1 MCYTKD
7 TNNSITLIIC
17 LNASSAKMS
26 ELTVGDRRGM
36 PRRRSYSFDSA
47 ELEIKR
53 LSKTSNLEISAIQS
67 IASRLLEDHVS
78 PRSSFIQDENDNHI
92 QVNLEDGLQKLKQY
106 SEEIIATVLL
116 ENLTKKNYDSKL
128 CSEQAVCITK
138 KVEEQLR
145 LKVLKDEQKVLAVVY
160 IGEVRQQGMQIS
172 SQCMWDPQK
181 DFMASASYSSSNIF
195 AVCYA
200 FVIQ

>member
-1 MCYTKD
+1 MQILLLRSY
-7 TNNSITLIIC
+7 IFHIISMSD
-17 LNASSAKMS
+17 LSAKMS
-26 ELTVGDRRGM
+26 ELTVEDRRGVM
-36 PRRRSYSFDSA
+36 RRRSYSFDSA

-67 IASRLLEDHVS
+67 IASRLLEDQVS
-78 PRSSFIQDENDNHI
+78 PRSSFIQDETDNHVS
-92 QVNLEDGLQKLKQY
+92 VNLEDEVQKLKQY

-116 ENLTKKNYDSKL
+116 ENLTKKKYDPKL
-128 CSEQAVCITK
+128 CSEQAVSITK
-138 KVEEQLR
+138 KVENQLR

-181 DFMASASYSSSNIF
+181 DFMASASYSGSNIF